1 MVGTPG
7 SGPRRDNTGAV
18 ASHVKTPGKTVVV
31 KTPTSGRSTPVRTRP
46 GDANFTTS
54 NGTWGFETP
63 TNKILAHVP
72 VTVTN
77 RSSERRRRI
86 RTDGSDTPEPSEN
99 TFGSGFVDARAARV
113 KTPVFD
119 SVASRTRERS
129 GSTSSA
135 KSENAF
141 QPRKLAKVSSFCSER
156 PGTTPLQ
163 PSTKKDNFFHAKDVS
178 ERSPSPAPSGFFFA
192 AKNGSTTVTAPRPR
206 RLSNS
211 SQFSSFSTAKEVG
224 QRIVPT
230 DLPPILPSSTS
241 HQLRSPVSPTKTSFF
256 QSSNSETISP
266 TTSTFPKRSPPH
278 SPLRS
283 TYVAQHTPSPP
294 PKESPTNPPEDT
306 SRESSSSS
314 SPHSTALEVST
325 DTSSEEEDL
334 TTKSLL
340 PTTTSDLEN
349 SARVNRKVS
358 PLLHALLTLDR
369 GPRNLKFISPG
380 REQKPRTH
388 KPRTIPGNQSSTQ
401 TTPTISPHLNRHKS
415 HFSQHRRIR

>member
-1 MVGTPG
+1 MVTPG

-18 ASHVKTPGKTVVV
+18 ASYGKTPGKAVVV

-46 GDANFTTS
+46 GEGNFTTA

-63 TNKILAHVP
+63 TNKILSHVP

-86 RTDGSDTPEPSEN
+86 RTDGSETPEPSERSL
-99 TFGSGFVDARAARV
+99 GSGFVEARAAKV

-119 SVASRTRERS
+119 SVAPKVRERS

-141 QPRKLAKVSSFCSER
+141 QPRMLTKVSSFCSER

-163 PSTKKDNFFHAKDVS
+163 PSTKKDNFFHAKDVN
-178 ERSPSPAPSGFFFA
+178 ERSSSPANGGFFVA
-192 AKNGSTTVTAPRPR
+192 SKSGPSAPVIGSRQR

-211 SQFSSFSTAKEVG
+211 SQFSSFSTAKEVV
-224 QRIVPT
+224 QRIVPA
-230 DLPPILPSSTS
+230 DLPPIIPSSLS
-241 HQLRSPVSPTKTSFF
+241 HQLCSPISPTKTSFF
-256 QSSNSETISP
+256 NSPNSDLVSPIIGTIL
-266 TTSTFPKRSPPH
+266 KRSPPP

-283 TYVAQHTPSPP
+283 TYVPQRTPSPP
-294 PKESPTNPPEDT
+294 PKETPPNPQDDT

-314 SPHSTALEVST
+314 SSNSTSLALEVST
-325 DTSSEEEDL
+325 DTSEEEEDA

-349 SARVNRKVS
+349 SARINRKV
-358 PLLHALLTLDR
+358 TLFPKHHTYHR
-369 GPRNLKFISPG
+369 S
-380 REQKPRTH
+380 RTS
-388 KPRTIPGNQSSTQ
+388 KYQI
-401 TTPTISPHLNRHKS
+401 HLS
-415 HFSQHRRIR
+415 WQ

>member
-1 MVGTPG
+1 M
-7 SGPRRDNTGAV
+7 
-18 ASHVKTPGKTVVV
+18 ASFVKTPGKTVVV

-46 GDANFTTS
+46 GDANFTTA

-99 TFGSGFVDARAARV
+99 SFGSGFVDARAARV

-141 QPRKLAKVSSFCSER
+141 QPRKLTKVSSFCSER

-178 ERSPSPAPSGFFFA
+178 ERSPSPAPGGFFIA
-192 AKNGSTTVTAPRPR
+192 TKNGSSTPVTPPRQR
-206 RLSNS
+206 RLSN
-211 SQFSSFSTAKEVG
+211 SQFSSFSTAKGVG
-224 QRIVPT
+224 QRIVPA
-230 DLPPILPSSTS
+230 DLPPVLPSSTS

-256 QSSNSETISP
+256 QSSNPEIISP
-266 TTSTFPKRSPPH
+266 VTSAAPKQSPPH

-283 TYVAQHTPSPP
+283 TYVAEHTPSPP
-294 PKESPTNPPEDT
+294 PKETSANPPEDT

-314 SPHSTALEVST
+314 SANSTALDIST
-325 DTSSEEEDL
+325 DTSEEEDL

-349 SARVNRKVS
+349 AARINRKVS
-358 PLLHALLTLDR
+358 PLQHM
-369 GPRNLKFISPG
+369 
-380 REQKPRTH
+380 
-388 KPRTIPGNQSSTQ
+388 
-401 TTPTISPHLNRHKS
+401 TPN
-415 HFSQHRRIR
+415 